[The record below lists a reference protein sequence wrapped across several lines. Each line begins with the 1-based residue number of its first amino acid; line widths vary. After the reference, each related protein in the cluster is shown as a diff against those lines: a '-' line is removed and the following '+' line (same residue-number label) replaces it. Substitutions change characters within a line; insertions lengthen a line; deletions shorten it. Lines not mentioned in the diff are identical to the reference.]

1 MRGPSDHV
9 MPDVRIE
16 PLKPEQTGEAA
27 HLLARAFVT
36 NPLHAAAFGPSPIVA
51 NEAFFRIGLAA
62 MKGPTLVAVDG
73 SRILGLIHWVH
84 SPGCQLTGLGK
95 LRIMP
100 KMVKG
105 LGVASALKVSVWLS
119 AWARHDPGDGHVH
132 LGPIGVEPEA
142 QGRHIGHRLMDRY
155 CEELDRTRTAGY
167 LETDRLENVGFYK
180 RSGFEVVETAPVLG
194 VVNYFMRRHRA
205 FPR

>member
-1 MRGPSDHV
+1 MS
-9 MPDVRIE
+9 DVRIE
-16 PLKPEQTGEAA
+16 PLRSEQTDEAA

-36 NPLHAAAFGPSPIVA
+36 NPLHAAAFGASRIVA

-62 MKGPTLVAVDG
+62 IKGPKLVAVDG
-73 SRILGLIHWVH
+73 SRMLGLIHWVH
-84 SPGCQLTGLGK
+84 SPACQLSGLGK

-100 KMVKG
+100 AMVKG
-105 LGVASALKVSVWLS
+105 LGVGSALKVSVWLS
-119 AWARHDPGDGHVH
+119 AWARHEPGDEHLH

-142 QGRHIGHRLMDRY
+142 QGHHIGHRLMDRY

-180 RSGFEVVETAPVLG
+180 RSGFEVIGTASILG
-194 VVNYFMRRHRA
+194 VVNYFMRR
-205 FPR
+205 

>member
-1 MRGPSDHV
+1 

-16 PLKPEQTGEAA
+16 PLRPEQTGEAA

-36 NPLHAAAFGPSPIVA
+36 NPLHAAAFGPSLIVA

-105 LGVASALKVSVWLS
+105 LGVGSALKVSVWLS
-119 AWARHDPGDGHVH
+119 AWARHDPGDGHFH

-142 QGRHIGHRLMDRY
+142 QGHHIGHRLMDRY

-167 LETDRLENVGFYK
+167 LETDRRENVRFYE
-180 RSGFEVVETAPVLG
+180 RSGFEVVETASVLG
-194 VVNYFMRRHRA
+194 VVNYFMRRHHQRA
-205 FPR
+205 FPP